1 MRIGLTKIT
10 PSVTAGAA
18 ALTIVAATIVATGVE
33 PALQPCVTSNNSTN
47 CHTERDVVRPITKGL
62 GNKDKTAGDVQI
74 NDFTPGL
81 PADLS
86 GYVLGLQLSS

>member
-10 PSVTAGAA
+10 PIVAAGAA
-18 ALTIVAATIVATGVE
+18 AMAIVAASTVAAAVDQ
-33 PALQPCVTSNNSTN
+33 ALQPCVTSDNSTN
-47 CHTERDVVRPITKGL
+47 CQ
-62 GNKDKTAGDVQI
+62 TAGDVQI

-81 PADLS
+81 PVNLS